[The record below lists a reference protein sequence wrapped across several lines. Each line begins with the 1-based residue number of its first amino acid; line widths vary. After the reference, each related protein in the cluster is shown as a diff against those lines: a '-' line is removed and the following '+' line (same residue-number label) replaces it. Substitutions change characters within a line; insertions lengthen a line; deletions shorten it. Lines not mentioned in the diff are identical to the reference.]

1 MHSSVLVVGMMI
13 VHFIEHHVADSYSS
27 MVQAAQEG
35 FVHREDHRHHGHMP
49 KHRLFNNAAEV
60 GSSSKS
66 FCVGVSF
73 QDGPN
78 SFTRFLVL

>member
-1 MHSSVLVVGMMI
+1 MMI
-13 VHFIEHHVADSYSS
+13 VHLVEDDVADAGSS
-27 MVQAAQEG
+27 MVQAAPEAL
-35 FVHREDHRHHGHMP
+35 VHREDHRHHGHMP